1 MTNWQNNGSFDST
14 GNGGNTPSGSDS
26 QAQGNVDGSAA
37 STSADDHAAWAQPQP
52 QPAAAG
58 PGRKGIGALGVA
70 ALMLGSAA
78 VGGGAAAVV
87 VNSSSNSTSVSQE
100 AQNALSAPGE
110 TRSEPAQA
118 GSTEAVA
125 QQVLPSVVSIKVT
138 TRDQTASGSGSILSS
153 DGLVL
158 TNNHVVADAAEGGAS
173 LEVQLNDGSR
183 HAAKFIAGDAA
194 TDIAV
199 IQIQDVSDLRPITL
213 GSSDDVQVGQEV
225 IAVGSPLGLS
235 STVTQGIVSAK
246 NRPVTAAGENGEQSV
261 IDAIQT
267 DAAINPGNSGGALV
281 DMEGHLIGV
290 PSVIA
295 TMGSQ
300 NQQSGSIG
308 LGFAIPIDQARRI
321 AEDLIKLGK
330 TQMPIIGASID
341 TRDTESGALIAE
353 VSAGGPAEQAGL
365 QPGDVIT
372 KIDSRPIDSGVALI
386 AAVRSHRVGDTVTL
400 TVTNTRGDGERE
412 VTVTLA
418 EAER

>member
-1 MTNWQNNGSFDST
+1 MTNWQNNGSFDSSNSAGFNPQNSNQNQNQSGAQGT
-14 GNGGNTPSGSDS
+14 PMANPGNGFDS
-26 QAQGNVDGSAA
+26 S
-37 STSADDHAAWAQPQP
+37 WAQPE
-52 QPAAAG
+52 PARPAN
-58 PGRKGIGALGVA
+58 GRKGIGALGIA

-78 VGGGAAAVV
+78 VGGSAAAVV
-87 VNSSSNSTSVSQE
+87 MNSSSSSTPVISQE
-100 AQNALSAPGE
+100 SSNALSEPGKP
-110 TRSEPAQA
+110 RSEPARP

-125 QQVLPSVVSIKVT
+125 QQVLPSVVSIKVA
-138 TRDQTASGSGSILSS
+138 TREGVSSGSGSILSS

-158 TNNHVVADAAEGGAS
+158 TNNHVVARASEGGAA

-183 HAAKFIAGDAA
+183 HPAKLIAGDAA

-199 IQIQDVSDLRPITL
+199 IQIQDVSGLKPITL
-213 GSSDDVQVGQEV
+213 GSSKDVKVGQEV
-225 IAVGSPLGLS
+225 VAVGSPLGLS

-246 NRPVTAAGENGEQSV
+246 NRPVSAAGENGEQSV

-295 TMGSQ
+295 TTGGQ
-300 NQQSGSIG
+300 QQQSGSIG

-321 AEDLIKLGK
+321 ADDLIKTGK

-341 TRDTESGALIAE
+341 TRNSSSGALIAE
-353 VSAGGPAEQAGL
+353 VSPGGPAEQAGL
-365 QPGDVIT
+365 QPGDVIS
-372 KIDSRPIDSGVALI
+372 KIDNRPIDSGIALI

-400 TVTNTRGDGERE
+400 TVTNTRGNGERE

-418 EAER
+418 EA